1 MRDLVGHVVVCGLE
15 ELGLRVLEELDRLG
29 EPVIVLAHDPEP
41 RHVVVASRLGARIVE
56 GDAADP
62 EALRACGIPGAR
74 AVVFT
79 ADGDI
84 ANIHGALAAV
94 ALDPTIHIVLRAF
107 DEEFGRSVE
116 TLIPGAVALSASSLA
131 APGFVSALV
140 DEETHRRLDM
150 LGRDLALRYADPDDD
165 AVLAVLADETQRP
178 VALFPAAEPRGAT
191 EDDAAVAARRRLCIV
206 DASGDP
212 ARAVAAGRSKRPS
225 RIRAPRPSMV
235 RRVDRRFWVL
245 ATVIVGLLL
254 VAAAYFQARDQ
265 EIGVVDAI
273 YQAFASILGN
283 ADPSSLTTQDLK
295 FFAIGLAIV
304 GAIVLA
310 AFYGLV
316 VDVLMKTRVSNI
328 LGPHVGDAKD
338 HVIIVGFGSLGY
350 RVGMALRERGVA
362 VVAADASPDPRFSGP
377 ARERGVAL
385 MTADA
390 GDSHMLR
397 TLRIEHARAL
407 LAATDDDAA
416 NLAIALRARALR
428 PDMRIT
434 VRLFDPDLA
443 ARLET
448 AFGGFESR
456 SVHSLAAP
464 AFAAAAVGRQVLAS
478 IPVGT
483 SRVLIV
489 ARVPIEEGAIADG
502 STVAVEE
509 SRASSVEQGG
519 CRVLAIIDGDEV
531 RWKPAPDERVRAGQE
546 LVIVATRRG
555 LATTVR
561 RGQTRHAPAT
571 VATTDQRR
579 AGYRARL
586 GDLRR
591 SVADL
596 FRRLIRR

>member
-1 MRDLVGHVVVCGLE
+1 MGHVVVCGLE

-29 EPVIVLAHDPEP
+29 ERVVVLAHDPEP
-41 RHVVVASRLGARIVE
+41 RHVAVASRLGARIVE

-62 EALRACGIPGAR
+62 DALRACGIPGAR
-74 AVVFT
+74 AAVFT

-94 ALDPTIHIVLRAF
+94 ALDPTIHVVLRAF

-131 APGFVSALV
+131 APGFVSSLV
-140 DEETHRRLDM
+140 DEETDRRMDM
-150 LGRDLALRYADPDDD
+150 LGRDLALRYADPDDA
-165 AVLAVLADETQRP
+165 AVLAVLADESQRP
-178 VALFPAAEPRGAT
+178 VALFPSVEPRG
-191 EDDAAVAARRRLCIV
+191 DAADPAAVTARRRLCIV

-212 ARAVAAGRSKRPS
+212 ARSVASRRSGRLPRLP
-225 RIRAPRPSMV
+225 APRPSMI

-245 ATVIVGLLL
+245 AAIIVVLILL
-254 VAAAYFQARDQ
+254 AAAYFQARHQD
-265 EIGVVDAI
+265 IGVVDAI

-283 ADPSSLTTQDLK
+283 ADPSDLNTQDLK

-316 VDVLMKTRVSNI
+316 VDVLMRARVSSI

-350 RVGMALRERGVA
+350 RVGMSLRERGIG
-362 VVAADASPDPRFSGP
+362 VVAADANPDPRFAGP
-377 ARERGVAL
+377 GRERGIAIV
-385 MTADA
+385 TSDA
-390 GDSHMLR
+390 RSSNMLR
-397 TLRIEHARAL
+397 SLRIEHARAL

-416 NLAIALRARALR
+416 NLATALRARAIR
-428 PDMRIT
+428 PDLRVT

-443 ARLET
+443 ARLES

-456 SVHSLAAP
+456 SIHALAAP
-464 AFAAAAVGRQVLAS
+464 AFAAASVGRQVLAT

-483 SRVLIV
+483 ARVLIV
-489 ARVPIEEGAIADG
+489 ARVPIEEGAPADG
-502 STVAVEE
+502 SMVSVEE
-509 SRASSVEQGG
+509 SRASTVERGG
-519 CRVLAIIDGDEV
+519 CRVLAIVDGDVV
-531 RWKPAPDERVRAGQE
+531 RWKPAAGERVRAGHE
-546 LVIVATRRG
+546 LLIVATRRG

-561 RGQTRHAPAT
+561 RGRTEHADDRAAVSPRW
-571 VATTDQRR
+571 RR
-579 AGYRARL
+579 PQLHWLGQVRRSAARL
-586 GDLRR
+586 
-591 SVADL
+591 
-596 FRRLIRR
+596 FHRLTGR